1 MQSAVESLEVTWA
14 ERWSESWDDFFS
26 SWLAPLGALAW
37 AILVSAVAALVLAR
51 LLAFLP
57 VMWSGEPSRH
67 TTDRLRGWGLG
78 LILGGSAAIV
88 LFAGGP
94 GAVWLLAVAGAVVIV
109 AGIVGLSRGL
119 ATSRRLSVEVRDEA
133 GQPAAM
139 HTRNVLVLLTTLA
152 GSRPRGLHF
161 AIGSDVDSLSD
172 FALSGVAP
180 GRLASALQAAARFV
194 AGGTPWCLSVDA
206 TDRDNLAVSI
216 SRHGRKLHAG
226 VINRSDLGLTAA
238 GSGDQ
243 AVDLDNFVAAFALI
257 ALSSSYPDVAGL
269 AGTTSWR
276 SLGLHFVASTELRDD
291 DDDSRAIAILGHAVD
306 LDPGNHPAGLMLQ
319 YRRNRYVTEFDA
331 LRRYADWLSAEA
343 AHLEAEHSPTRNA
356 DYALHYQRVLLN
368 YVVTVVNLV
377 AIGGHG
383 PDPSTGPDASRAR
396 DRALQ
401 LVRLI
406 DARTGEKEGERA
418 GGSGELPLLEQKMR
432 LVAATGYVALGGS
445 ADLLEVGSRLTEAA
459 ISASPWVRYDLGCMH
474 YAQSEEQTNP
484 ERRKELE
491 ELALE
496 HLEYAMIAPRPRSF
510 VWKDPMLVRLH
521 ADSRFQKLARSPR
534 PDFWD
539 LEPLRPYR
547 RQFAAL
553 GITSPL
559 RLSTFAGSRAEL
571 GDYLGSGR
579 LRTLAL
585 LGVSE
590 LANRTEVLSL
600 LPWAEELLSRYK
612 VELVSE
618 IVEEG
623 ILGSAEL
630 GNLTEQERDLLST
643 KVFRSL
649 EHRYGFE
656 GFDFLRVAGWVDS
669 LVP

>member
-1 MQSAVESLEVTWA
+1 MQSAVESLEATWA
-14 ERWSESWDDFFS
+14 ERWSESWDDFVS
-26 SWLAPLGALAW
+26 SWLAPLGSLAW
-37 AILVSAVAALVLAR
+37 AILLSVVVALVLAR

-57 VMWSGEPSRH
+57 VMWSGETSGH
-67 TTDRLRGWGLG
+67 TSDRLRGWGLG

-94 GAVWLLAVAGAVVIV
+94 GVVWLLAVAGLLVIV

-119 ATSRRLSVEVRDEA
+119 ATGRGLSVEVRDEA
-133 GQPAAM
+133 GRPAEI
-139 HTRNVLVLLTTLA
+139 HTRNVMVLLTTLA

-161 AIGSDVDSLSD
+161 AIGSDVDSLSGST
-172 FALSGVAP
+172 LSGVAP
-180 GRLASALQAAARFV
+180 GRVAAMLQAAGRFV
-194 AGGTPWCLSVDA
+194 TGSTPWRLSVDA
-206 TDRDNLAVSI
+206 TDRDNLAVSVA
-216 SRHGRKLHAG
+216 RHGRELHAA
-226 VINRSDLGLTAA
+226 VINRSDLGLSAA
-238 GSGDQ
+238 GSDRQ
-243 AVDLDNFVAAFALI
+243 AADLDKFVAAFALI
-257 ALSSSYPDVAGL
+257 ALASSYPDVAGL

-276 SLGLHFVASTELRDD
+276 SLGLHFVASTELRADD
-291 DDDSRAIAILGHAVD
+291 DDPRAIAILGHAVD

-343 AHLEAEHSPTRNA
+343 AHLEAEHSPTRHA
-356 DYALHYQRVLLN
+356 DFALHYQRVLLN

-383 PDPSTGPDASRAR
+383 PDPTTGPDASRAR

-406 DARTGEKEGERA
+406 DARTGEKEGEPS
-418 GGSGELPLLEQKMR
+418 GGRGELHLLEQKMR

-445 ADLLEVGSRLTEAA
+445 SDLLEIGSRLAEAA

-496 HLEYAMIAPRPRSF
+496 HLRYAMIAPRPRSF
-510 VWKDPMLVRLH
+510 IWKDPMLARLH
-521 ADSRFQKLARSPR
+521 ADPRFQEVARSPR

-547 RQFAAL
+547 RQFAVL

-559 RLSTFAGSRAEL
+559 RLSSFPGGTAEL
-571 GDYLGSGR
+571 SDYLGAGR
-579 LRTLAL
+579 LQTLAL
-585 LGVSE
+585 LGISE

-618 IVEEG
+618 IIEEG
-623 ILGSAEL
+623 ILSSAEL
-630 GNLTEQERDLLST
+630 GNLSEQERDLLST

-649 EHRYGFE
+649 EHRYRFE
-656 GFDFLRVAGWVDS
+656 EFDFLRVAGWVDS